1 MICLTALTS
10 DIMLF
15 HVADFTKMY
24 QSVANFSLQLSLAHP
39 VCDHVID
46 RVVFVLSF

>member
-24 QSVANFSLQLSLAHP
+24 QSVSNFSLQLLAHP
-39 VCDHVID
+39 VSDHVID
-46 RVVFVLSF
+46 RVVFVLLF